1 MKTLQIVLMGWEY
14 DRIVSGLKQKPAN
27 KVIFISSD
35 PIKTPD
41 KSWGRA
47 STDLAE
53 KIGNSIKP
61 IVDSEILFFN
71 YHNLDD
77 CLNKTINLL
86 EKVVKEYDE
95 ININISAGTTLL
107 KASMMLA
114 AQYYPIKLFYII
126 PAQYTH
132 PGEIITTGARG
143 LVDLPTI
150 NLSQLALPKKKQAE
164 ILLLLSEEPQS
175 FTTLTKSYAK
185 HKDIK
190 ITPDKIKSLKSW
202 LFYYLKKLEQQN
214 LLTTQTKNKELLIAL
229 SQTGK
234 FIKLILEHKSKPDLA
249 QTKLKL
255 KSAKKY

>member
-14 DRIVSGLKQKPAN
+14 DRIVYGLKQKPAN

-41 KSWGRA
+41 KRWGRA

-53 KIGNSIKP
+53 QIGNSIKP
-61 IVDSEILFFN
+61 IMDSEILFFN

-107 KASMMLA
+107 KTSMMLA
-114 AQYYPIKLFYII
+114 AQYYPIKLFYVI
-126 PAQYTH
+126 PGQYTH
-132 PGEIITTGARG
+132 PGEIITTGVRG

-164 ILLLLSEEPQS
+164 ILLIINEEAQT
-175 FTTLTKSYAK
+175 FTSLTKSYAK
-185 HKDIK
+185 GKGVK
-190 ITPDKIKSLKSW
+190 ITPEEIKSLKSW

-214 LLTTQTKNKELLIAL
+214 LITTKTQNKELYISLTP
-229 SQTGK
+229 TGK
-234 FIKLILEHKSKPDLA
+234 FIKQILEHKTKPDSQ
-249 QTKLKL
+249 QTKLKV
-255 KSAKKY
+255 KTTKKY

>member
-14 DRIVSGLKQKPAN
+14 DRIIYGLKQKPAS

-35 PIKTPD
+35 PVKTPD
-41 KSWGRA
+41 KNWGRA

-53 KIGNSIKP
+53 QIGNSIKP

-71 YHNLDD
+71 YHSLDD
-77 CLNKTINLL
+77 CLNKTISLL

-107 KASMMLA
+107 KTSMMLA
-114 AQYYPIKLFYII
+114 AQFYPINLFYVI
-126 PAQYTH
+126 PNQYTH
-132 PGEIITTGARG
+132 PGEIITTGVRG

-164 ILLLLSEEPQS
+164 ILLLLSEEPQT

-185 HKDIK
+185 ENEIK
-190 ITPDKIKSLKSW
+190 ITPDKLKTLKSW

-214 LLTTQTKNKELLIAL
+214 LIVTQTKTKELHITL

-234 FIKLILEHKSKPDLA
+234 FIKLILEHKKGTDPL
-249 QTKLKL
+249 QTKLKI
-255 KSAKKY
+255 KSTKKY

>member
-1 MKTLQIVLMGWEY
+1 MGWEY
-14 DRIVSGLKQKPAN
+14 DRIVYGLKQKPAS

-35 PIKTPD
+35 PVKTPD

-53 KIGNSIKP
+53 QIGNSIKP
-61 IVDSEILFFN
+61 IVDSEILYFN

-77 CLNKTINLL
+77 CLNKTITLL
-86 EKVVKEYDE
+86 EEVVKEYDE

-114 AQYYPIKLFYII
+114 AQYYPINLFYVI

-132 PGEIITTGARG
+132 PGEIITTGARD

-164 ILLLLSEEPQS
+164 ILLLLDKDEQS
-175 FTTLTKSYAK
+175 FTTLTKQYSK
-185 HKDIK
+185 NNSIK
-190 ITPDKIKSLKSW
+190 LNPDKIKSLKSW
-202 LFYYLKKLEQQN
+202 LFYYLKKLELQN
-214 LLTTQTKNKELLIAL
+214 LIQTKTKNKELYISL

-234 FIKLILEHKSKPDLA
+234 FIKLILEHKKSLDPL
-249 QTKLKL
+249 QTKLKVR
-255 KSAKKY
+255 STKKY

>member
-14 DRIVSGLKQKPAN
+14 DRIVYGLKQKPAN

-35 PIKTPD
+35 PVKTPD

-53 KIGNSIKP
+53 KIGTSIKP

-77 CLNKTINLL
+77 CLNKTIALI

-95 ININISAGTTLL
+95 VNVNISAGTTLL
-107 KASMMLA
+107 KTSMMLA

-150 NLSQLALPKKKQAE
+150 NLSKLALPKKKLAE
-164 ILLLLSEEPQS
+164 ILLLVSDEPQT
-175 FTTLTKSYAK
+175 FTKLTKSYAK
-185 HKDIK
+185 ERNIK
-190 ITPDKIKSLKSW
+190 VDTDKLKSLKSW
-202 LFYYLKKLEQQN
+202 LFYYLKKLEEQN
-214 LLTTQTKNKELLIAL
+214 LITTQTNKKELHISL

-234 FIKLILEHKSKPDLA
+234 FIKLILEHKKASDPY
-249 QTKLKL
+249 QTQLKL
-255 KSAKKY
+255 KSTKKY